1 MYLVHQM
8 APYGVYL
15 LLMQETKQEIK
26 SIFLISSP
34 RRTLYSL
41 SAAVPVLSH
50 VASLQMFA
58 VIVREHDT
66 FSANL
71 NSKHTVWILIKHAC
85 WNTAFKLKWI
95 NLYNCFI
102 TSLFP
107 RRALH

>member
-41 SAAVPVLSH
+41 SAAVPVPADVCCDCQETRH
-50 VASLQMFA
+50 V
-58 VIVREHDT
+58 
-66 FSANL
+66 FSQFKFKTHSVDFDKACML
-71 NSKHTVWILIKHAC
+71 KHGIQIKV
-85 WNTAFKLKWI
+85 N
-95 NLYNCFI
+95 
-102 TSLFP
+102 
-107 RRALH
+107 